1 MSFVDLLYGTVPGRA
16 AVQLALCMGA
26 AKRIAKL
33 LRSPASRALI
43 PPFVRKYG
51 VDLREYAAE
60 PYGSFA
66 DFFVRRRLR
75 TDFDAESSHFISP
88 CDAWLSVFPIT
99 AAASFAIKGS
109 HYRLSDVLG
118 DEALG
123 REFRNG
129 LCLILRLTVSD
140 YHRYIF
146 MDDGY
151 SHGSHFIEGELHSVQ
166 PLACESFPVY
176 RLNRRCWTLLETE
189 HFGPVVQT
197 EIGAMAVGGIV
208 NEKQNSRFSRG
219 EERGR
224 FELCGSTIVL
234 LLQKDA
240 VALRPELAAALE
252 TQSEVKVRL
261 GEWIG
266 TKI

>member
-1 MSFVDLLYGTVPGRA
+1 MSFIDLLYGTAPGRA
-16 AVQLALCMGA
+16 AVQLALRMGA
-26 AKRIAKL
+26 SRQIADF
-33 LRSPASRALI
+33 LRSPASRCLI
-43 PPFVRKYG
+43 RPFVRKYG
-51 VDLREYAAE
+51 VDLRCYAAE
-60 PYGSFA
+60 QYGSFA
-66 DFFVRRRLR
+66 DFFVRRKLH
-75 TDFDAESSHFISP
+75 TEFDAEDSHFISP
-88 CDAWLSVFPIT
+88 CDAWLSAYPIT

-109 HYRLSDVLG
+109 HYRLRDVLG
-118 DEALG
+118 DEALAKEYRG
-123 REFRNG
+123 G

-146 MDDGY
+146 VDDGY
-151 SHGSHFIEGELHSVQ
+151 SHESHFIEGELHSVQ
-166 PLACESFPVY
+166 PIACERFPVY

-189 HFGPVVQT
+189 HFGPVVQA

-234 LLQKDA
+234 LLKNDSI
-240 VALRPELAAALE
+240 ALRPEISAALE
-252 TQSEVKVRL
+252 TQSEVKVHL